1 MDGER
6 LDVAVV
12 GLGART
18 PIGLDADA
26 FWRGVCE
33 QRDGVREVPPERWDP
48 ALYWSPDPAAPDRT
62 YSKIGGFVTG
72 FTFDRKLFRL
82 PPAVVESMDE
92 CQRLALA
99 AVDEALRDAGP
110 GLDRERCAV
119 ILGNALG
126 GDRREL
132 TSARV
137 RFPEFAQALAASD
150 GWDGLAPELR
160 ERLLRAF
167 EQSFKALLPKVTED
181 TMPGELSNVI
191 AGRVAN
197 VLDLGGANYTVDA
210 ACASSLAA
218 VAAAGRALR
227 AGECDAVV
235 TGGSDTSMSPA
246 TFVKFCKIGALSPDG
261 SRPFDAGANGFVM
274 GEGCGTLVLKR
285 LEDAERAGDRI
296 YAVLRSVG
304 GSSDGRGKGITA
316 PNPAGQQRA
325 VERAYR
331 AAGIDPH
338 TVDLLE
344 AHGTSTRVGDAA
356 ETAVLHEVW
365 GDRRRRRPIA
375 LGSVKSQLGHLKSA
389 AGAVG
394 LLKAALALHHR
405 LLPPTIHFEVHN
417 PACALEGSSFRVQTE
432 LEPWPDPPDGA
443 PRRAGVSAFGFGGT
457 NFHVVLEEWR
467 PRPTGGVALPGLPG
481 GHGDDL
487 QGGPVAQAA
496 PTQPQNGA
504 MTMTANS
511 NDVERALIDV
521 LCAKTGYDAA
531 EIELDFELE
540 ADLGV
545 DTVKQAEIL
554 AAVRERYGLP
564 RDEKFR
570 LADYPRLRDLAA
582 YVLRRLEAVGAQAAA
597 AVPIPAP
604 ATTTTAPAAAP
615 SVPAAPV
622 ADLPAVA
629 AATPAPAPTAPTG
642 AADVERALIDVLC
655 AKTGYDAAE
664 IELDFELEADLGV
677 DTVKQ
682 AEILA
687 AVRERYGL
695 PRDEKFRLADYP
707 RLRDLAAYVLRRLE
721 TVGAQAAAAIP
732 IPAPASTTPAPIA
745 PAPAGTTTAPVSA
758 PTVPAAPVAALPAAP
773 APAPTGAADVERAL
787 IDVLCAKT
795 GYDAAEIELDFEL
808 EADLGVDTVK
818 QAEILAAV
826 RERYGLPRD
835 EKFRLADYPR
845 LRDLAAYVRRRVETV
860 AAAARA
866 PETVLAAAAAPA
878 ATAAV
883 HAVAGP
889 GAVLPVP
896 LRANAD
902 GAAAVEPAPVTDP
915 ELAGEVVT
923 LVAGDAAGLAAQA
936 RALLAEAEAGAPL
949 HRLAAERRV
958 PPRGAWRLALAA
970 VAPAELAEAARRAL
984 EVLDGGKGRTT
995 LAAKGAFLRG
1005 PNEPQPA
1012 GKTAWLFPGQGSQW
1026 VGMCKLLA
1034 RRYPVVAHTLRHAD
1048 EVMQPILGRPL
1059 TDYVFGAGFGAGDG
1073 DPEAAL
1079 RMTTITQPAMLA
1091 CDVALA
1097 RLLAQHGL
1105 RPDMVAGHSLGEY
1118 AACVVGGVLR
1128 FDEALRIV
1136 AARGREMAAATP
1148 AGGDA
1153 GWMAAVAAPLEVVEQ
1168 VLRQVDGYVLP
1179 ANKNSPSQTIIAG
1192 ATPAVQQA
1200 MALFKERGVMT
1211 MRLPV
1216 SHAFHSAVVA
1226 SASTPL
1232 RKVLD
1237 ASDVRP
1243 PALPVYANVTAETYP
1258 AAPDEIRALL
1268 ARQVASPVEFIGIV
1282 ERMASA
1288 GAAFFVE
1295 CGPKK
1300 ALAGFV
1306 GEILAGRTV
1315 VACPTN
1321 LPKRGEIRSFLEA
1334 LAALWADGLPVDFGA
1349 RAGDLTTLLP
1359 LQREAGVYPS
1369 AAARVAPPAEPPAA
1383 PVTPSRTAEA
1393 ATPSAA
1399 PAPAAS
1405 IVVSGLALGLPGV
1418 DDPFRREH
1426 FDRLLRGE
1434 TLFEPVP
1441 DELRDRMVAQHVVR
1455 LVKDEHGE
1463 PTLAAVNRPDEVI
1476 RLAARGRP
1484 VRLVEEYGVPAELD
1498 ETFDATTR
1506 LALAATLE
1514 ALRDAGL
1521 PLCEVRRPTRN
1532 GGFVA
1537 AGWRLPESVGR
1548 ETGVIFASAFPGYN
1562 RFARELVER
1571 MSGGQDRVFSRTY
1584 LLEVLALGHAQIAS
1598 FIGAL
1603 GPNLQVNAA
1612 CASTSVALAT
1622 AEDWIR
1628 AGRCRRVLVV
1638 GADDVTSDVMLPW
1651 IGAGFLA
1658 TGAAATDDRAEDAA
1672 LPFDRRRHG
1681 MLLGMGAVA
1690 LVVETA
1696 GAAAER
1702 GVTPLAEVLAT
1713 RCANS
1718 AGHALRLD
1726 LQHVA
1731 ETVEALVADAERRHG
1746 VRREQLAQRCLFM
1759 SHETYT
1765 PARGGSASAE
1775 VAALRQ
1781 TFGAAAGRV
1790 VVANTKGFTGHP
1802 MAAGLEDAVALTA
1815 LVRGEVPPIPNLRE
1829 PDPEL
1834 GDLRLSR
1841 GGRHELDYVLRLA
1854 AGFGSQVACTLY
1866 RRTAE
1871 RLEGR
1876 IDDAAH
1882 AAWLSRVAGLGR
1894 PALRVVHRT
1903 LRAVDAAT
1911 QVRATVAPAPSPS
1924 VAPAASPAVA
1934 ALDLGPLGD
1943 GRFRAWGVTTEPAPA
1958 DRPALDVRGR
1968 SLAVASDG
1976 PAGRAVADALR
1987 AAGARV
1993 VAVPFLRPEA
2003 DAADLEEQLEALL
2016 RVGCSSGACGGVVDL
2031 LALDAEQCDAAGLHE
2046 RARFAFHLAR
2056 AFERLAGGTPRD
2068 GCWITATAGGGTCG
2082 TGAVPAG
2089 SVAGGTL
2096 GGLAK
2101 SLAREWPNA
2110 VVKVVDLERNAAAPD
2125 VAARLLDEAGRPD
2138 GLVEVGS
2145 AGGRCTTALRPTVTS
2160 AGAPPLDGNAVVVLT
2175 GGAGGI
2181 TAAIGAE
2188 LARQTHCRIAVLD
2201 LVARPPEGA
2210 ERIDLDAERAA
2221 LRQRLAAAGERVTP
2235 ARLDAELAPLRRA
2248 RGAALALAAYR
2259 AAGSD
2264 VHYESCDLAD
2274 GPAVRRALDAVRA
2287 RFGRIDAVIHG
2298 AGVEESRPLAVKTPA
2313 GFDRVFRGKA
2323 LGALHLW
2330 EALRDRPPASFVVF
2344 SSVAGRFGNEAQLDY
2359 AAANETAA
2367 RLVGELRSA
2376 GGATRALAIDWTGWD
2391 GIGMAVAGG
2400 MRTILVE
2407 RGVDLLP
2414 PDVGVPLAV
2423 ELIRR
2428 GVVGEVVVCGSLG
2441 RLAQP
2446 RFAAAAESAAT
2457 AAPAAEVA
2465 ATAPAGA
2472 IETELSL
2479 ALDAS
2484 RQAFLADH
2492 VIAGVPVLPGVVGL
2506 ELMARAAARLLGAEP
2521 ACEAV
2526 LFERPVK
2533 VHPGRPV
2540 TVRAKARRTGDVVE
2554 AVLESR
2560 STAATGRELETL
2572 HFRGTFRRPD
2582 AAAEPLGRLDGLDA
2596 RGPEAEE
2603 IYRHFFHGP
2612 SFQVLE
2618 TARRVGEQGL
2628 VARASIPPRGA
2639 DADLGDLAGPRL
2651 REIALQ
2657 AAGLWAMCRHGVTA
2671 LPHRIGR
2678 CERLGR
2684 AEPGRAVVARVR
2696 ALGPVEA
2703 VEGAPRLHRFDVDL
2717 LGEDGRPLERLR
2729 DVRLIE
2735 TGPLPGDRPC
2745 TVPFAES
2752 PEHVE
2757 VRLEALAA
2765 SADSVAE
2772 GCLGPAEAV
2781 LFRQIGSRKRRTDWL
2796 GGRLA
2801 TKRLVA
2807 GYVLETAGVAVPER
2821 DVGVA
2826 ADPRGAPMVRIA
2838 GRPDLEPL
2846 VPQVGISHGA
2856 GRAVAL
2862 LAPRN
2867 SGTRVGIDVERVE
2880 PRDEAFVKHVLTDR
2894 EVGMAE
2900 RAGLNGDGATVLW
2913 TLKEAVTKALGIGMA
2928 VDPREVEVTGL
2939 ADGVAQVE
2947 LTGDAASRRDV
2958 LGGHELSVRYALGQ
2972 DVATAWAVL
2981 EVHPPAIPAAAEPLL
2996 VLPPGL
3002 VRSGWLVRGSC

>member
-12 GLGART
+12 GLGALT
-18 PIGLDADA
+18 PIGLGAA
-26 FWRGVCE
+26 EFWRGVCE
-33 QRDGVREVPPERWDP
+33 KRDGVREVPQERWDP

-72 FTFDRKLFRL
+72 FVFDRKQFRL

-99 AVDEALRDAGP
+99 GVDEALRDAGAAV
-110 GLDRERCAV
+110 DRERCAV

-137 RFPEFAQALAASD
+137 RFPEFARALAESE
-150 GWDGLAPELR
+150 GWDELPPELQA
-160 ERLLRAF
+160 RLL
-167 EQSFKALLPKVTED
+167 QSFERTFKSTLPKVTED

-227 AGECDAVV
+227 AGECDVVV

-261 SRPFDAGANGFVM
+261 SRPFDARANGFVM

-285 LEDAERAGDRI
+285 LEDAEQAGDRI
-296 YAVLRSVG
+296 YAVLRAVG
-304 GSSDGRGKGITA
+304 GASDGRGKGITA
-316 PNPAGQQRA
+316 PNPTGPRRA
-325 VERAYR
+325 IERAYR
-331 AAGIDPH
+331 AAGLDPDSI
-338 TVDLLE
+338 DLLE

-356 ETAVLHEVW
+356 EASVLHQVW
-365 GDRRRRRPIA
+365 GARRKPRPVA
-375 LGSVKSQLGHLKSA
+375 LGSVKSQIGHLKSA

-394 LLKAALALHHR
+394 LVKAALALHHR
-405 LLPPTIHFEVHN
+405 LLPPTINFTTPS
-417 PACALEGSSFRVQTE
+417 PACALQDSSFRIQTE
-432 LEPWPDPPDGA
+432 LEPWTEPHDGS

-467 PRPTGGVALPGLPG
+467 PRPTGGVAVPGLPG
-481 GHGDDL
+481 PRDGQTL
-487 QGGPVAQAA
+487 GGTAAQASST
-496 PTQPQNGA
+496 PSQNGA
-504 MTMTANS
+504 IAMTANPT
-511 NDVERALIDV
+511 DVAQALIDV

-582 YVLRRLEAVGAQAAA
+582 YVQNRLETVGGKPAAA
-597 AVPIPAP
+597 PA
-604 ATTTTAPAAAP
+604 ATTAPVAASAPTAAPAAAP
-615 SVPAAPV
+615 SPTPAANVPPPTPTVAAPTTPV
-622 ADLPAVA
+622 TDPELSGEVVTLAAGDATGLAAQLRAVA
-629 AATPAPAPTAPTG
+629 A
-642 AADVERALIDVLC
+642 E
-655 AKTGYDAAE
+655 AE
-664 IELDFELEADLGV
+664 AGV
-677 DTVKQ
+677 PLHRI
-682 AEILA
+682 AEN
-687 AVRERYGL
+687 
-695 PRDEKFRLADYP
+695 
-707 RLRDLAAYVLRRLE
+707 
-721 TVGAQAAAAIP
+721 
-732 IPAPASTTPAPIA
+732 
-745 PAPAGTTTAPVSA
+745 
-758 PTVPAAPVAALPAAP
+758 
-773 APAPTGAADVERAL
+773 
-787 IDVLCAKT
+787 
-795 GYDAAEIELDFEL
+795 
-808 EADLGVDTVK
+808 
-818 QAEILAAV
+818 
-826 RERYGLPRD
+826 
-835 EKFRLADYPR
+835 
-845 LRDLAAYVRRRVETV
+845 RRVPPHGAWR
-860 AAAARA
+860 AA
-866 PETVLAAAAAPA
+866 LAAAAAPE
-878 ATAAV
+878 
-883 HAVAGP
+883 
-889 GAVLPVP
+889 L
-896 LRANAD
+896 AD
-902 GAAAVEPAPVTDP
+902 G
-915 ELAGEVVT
+915 
-923 LVAGDAAGLAAQA
+923 
-936 RALLAEAEAGAPL
+936 
-949 HRLAAERRV
+949 
-958 PPRGAWRLALAA
+958 
-970 VAPAELAEAARRAL
+970 ARRAL
-984 EVLDGGKGRTT
+984 EALEGGKGRTT
-995 LAAKGAFLRG
+995 LPAKGVFLRG
-1005 PNEPQPA
+1005 PDAAPA
-1012 GKTAWLFPGQGSQW
+1012 TGRTAWLFPGQGSQW

-1034 RRYPVVAHTLRHAD
+1034 RRYPVVADTLRHAD
-1048 EVMQPILGRPL
+1048 QVMQPILGRPL
-1059 TDYVFGAGFGAGDG
+1059 TGFVFGEGFGETEG

-1091 CDVALA
+1091 CDVAIA

-1105 RPDMVAGHSLGEY
+1105 QPDMVAGHSLGEY

-1153 GWMAAVAAPLEVVEQ
+1153 GWMAAVAAPLPVVED

-1192 ATPAVQQA
+1192 ATAAVQQA
-1200 MALFKERGVMT
+1200 MAAFQAKGLMT

-1216 SHAFHSAVVA
+1216 SHAFHSSVVA
-1226 SASTPL
+1226 SASKPL

-1237 ASDVRP
+1237 NSDVHAP
-1243 PALPVYANVTAETYP
+1243 SLPVYSNVTAETYP
-1258 AAPDEIRALL
+1258 ASPDEIRALL

-1282 ERMASA
+1282 ERMAAA
-1288 GAAFFVE
+1288 GASRFVE

-1300 ALAGFV
+1300 ALSGFV
-1306 GEILAGRTV
+1306 GEILAGRGA

-1321 LPKRGEIRSFLEA
+1321 LPKRGELRSFLEA
-1334 LAALWADGLPVDFGA
+1334 LAGLWADGLDVDFTA
-1349 RAGDLTTLLP
+1349 RSGDLATLLP
-1359 LQREAGVYPS
+1359 LQHEAV
-1369 AAARVAPPAEPPAA
+1369 AATTALAESPAATPVAPAATPAAPTRPPAA
-1383 PVTPSRTAEA
+1383 PGPVA
-1393 ATPSAA
+1393 ATAA
-1399 PAPAAS
+1399 DLP
-1405 IVVSGLALGLPGV
+1405 IVVSGTALGLPGV
-1418 DDPFRREH
+1418 DDPFAREH

-1434 TLFEPVP
+1434 TLFEAVP
-1441 DELRDRMVAQHVVR
+1441 DELRERMAAQRVVR
-1455 LVKDEHGE
+1455 LVKDERGE
-1463 PTLAAVNRPDEVI
+1463 PTLAAVSRTDEVI
-1476 RLAARGRP
+1476 RLAARGRG
-1484 VRLVEEYGVPAELD
+1484 VRLVEDYGVPAELD
-1498 ETFDATTR
+1498 GTFDVTTR

-1532 GGFVA
+1532 GGFVG

-1548 ETGVIFASAFPGYN
+1548 ETGVIFASAFAGYN
-1562 RFARELVER
+1562 RFAGEIVDRLN
-1571 MSGGQDRVFSRTY
+1571 GGRDRVFSRTF
-1584 LLEVLALGHAQIAS
+1584 LLEVLALAHAQIAS
-1598 FIGAL
+1598 FVGAQ

-1638 GADDVTSDVMLPW
+1638 GADDVTSDELLPW

-1658 TGAAATDDRAEDAA
+1658 TGAAATDERAEDAA

-1696 GAAAER
+1696 AAAAER
-1702 GVTPLAEVLAT
+1702 GVTPLAQILAS

-1726 LQHVA
+1726 PQHVA
-1731 ETVEALVADAERRHG
+1731 DTVEGLLADAERRHG
-1746 VRREQLAQRCLFM
+1746 VSRSAVAERCLFM

-1775 VAALRQ
+1775 IAALRR
-1781 TFGAAAGRV
+1781 TFGDDARRV

-1834 GDLRLSR
+1834 GDLRLSQ
-1841 GGRHELDYVLRLA
+1841 GGRYQLDYVLRLA

-1871 RLEGR
+1871 HLDGR

-1894 PALRVVHRT
+1894 PALRVVNRT
-1903 LRAVDAAT
+1903 LRAVDADAPA
-1911 QVRATVAPAPSPS
+1911 RGAAAHAPARPAATVVP
-1924 VAPAASPAVA
+1924 PAASSP
-1934 ALDLGPLGD
+1934 LDLGPLGD

-1958 DRPALDVRGR
+1958 AGEPTDVRGR
-1968 SLAVASDG
+1968 RIAVACHG
-1976 PAGRAVADALR
+1976 PVGQAVLAALQ

-1993 VAVPFLRPEA
+1993 VPLPFQPPAGDGAELERHLEAALRSGA
-2003 DAADLEEQLEALL
+2003 DAP
-2016 RVGCSSGACGGVVDL
+2016 CGGVLDL
-2031 LALDAEQCDAAGLHE
+2031 LPLDPELHE
-2046 RARFAFHLAR
+2046 PAAAHDRARFAFHLAR
-2056 AFERLAGGTPRD
+2056 AFERTADGTPRD
-2068 GCWITATAGGGTCG
+2068 GFWLTATASGGTCG
-2082 TGAVPAG
+2082 TGPVAPG
-2089 SVAGGTL
+2089 STLGGTL

-2101 SLAREWPNA
+2101 ALAREWPA
-2110 VVKVVDLERNAAAPD
+2110 ATVKVVDAEPDAPPD
-2125 VAARLLDEAGRPD
+2125 TLAGRLLAEAGRHD
-2138 GLVEVGS
+2138 GLVEIGS
-2145 AGGRCTTALRPTVTS
+2145 AGGRCTTALTPRLAARGGPT
-2160 AGAPPLDGNAVVVLT
+2160 LDNESVVLLT

-2188 LARQTHCRIAVLD
+2188 LARRTQCRIAVLD
-2201 LVARPPEGA
+2201 LTARPPEGA
-2210 ERIDLDAERAA
+2210 ERLDLEAERTAA
-2221 LRQRLAAAGERVTP
+2221 RQRLAAAGERVTP
-2235 ARLDAELAPLRRA
+2235 ARVDAELAPLRRA
-2248 RGAALALAAYR
+2248 RTAAQALVAYR
-2259 AAGSD
+2259 AAGCSD
-2264 VHYESCDLAD
+2264 LHYESCDLAD
-2274 GPAVRRALDAVRA
+2274 GAAVRRAVDAVHT
-2287 RFGRIDAVIHG
+2287 RFGRIDVVIHG
-2298 AGVEESRPLAVKTPA
+2298 AGVEESRPLAAKSSA

-2330 EALRDRPPASFVVF
+2330 DALRDRPPASFVVF
-2344 SSVAGRFGNEAQLDY
+2344 SSVAGRFGNEGQLDY
-2359 AAANETAA
+2359 AAANETSA
-2367 RLVGELRSA
+2367 RLVGELRSTA
-2376 GGATRALAIDWTGWD
+2376 GPTRALAIDWTGWD

-2414 PDVGVPLAV
+2414 PDVGVPLAADLV
-2423 ELIRR
+2423 QR
-2428 GVVGEVVVCGSLG
+2428 GVVGEVVVCGALG
-2441 RLAQP
+2441 ALAQP
-2446 RFAAAAESAAT
+2446 RIAAAPDAE
-2457 AAPAAEVA
+2457 
-2465 ATAPAGA
+2465 TAPAPA
-2472 IETELSL
+2472 TDLHHAAAPQTNEAELTL
-2479 ALDAS
+2479 TLDPAA
-2484 RQAFLADH
+2484 QPFLSDH
-2492 VIAGVPVLPGVVGL
+2492 VINGVPVLPGVVGL
-2506 ELMARAAARLLGAEP
+2506 ELMARAAARLLGVEP
-2521 ACEAV
+2521 ACDAV

-2572 HFRGTFRRPD
+2572 HFRGTFRRP
-2582 AAAEPLGRLDGLDA
+2582 AGTLEPLARLAGLDA
-2596 RGPEAEE
+2596 RGPAAEE

-2618 TARRVGEQGL
+2618 TVRRVGADGL
-2628 VARASIPPRGA
+2628 VARASIPARGGD
-2639 DADLGDLAGPRL
+2639 DALGDLAGPRL

-2671 LPHRIGR
+2671 LPHRIGH

-2684 AEPGRAVVARVR
+2684 PETGRAVVARVR

-2703 VEGAPRLHRFDVDL
+2703 VDGAPRLHRFDVDL
-2717 LGEDGRPLERLR
+2717 LDDAGRPLERLR

-2735 TGPLPGDRPC
+2735 TGALPAQRPG

-2757 VRLEALAA
+2757 VRLDALAA
-2765 SADSVAE
+2765 TADTVADA
-2772 GCLGPAEAV
+2772 CLGPAEAV

-2807 GYVLETAGVAVPER
+2807 GYLLETTGAAVAER

-2826 ADPRGAPMVRIA
+2826 ADPRGAPVVRIA
-2838 GRPDLEPL
+2838 GRPDLEQL

-2856 GRAVAL
+2856 GRAVAV

-2867 SGTRVGIDVERVE
+2867 SGTRVGVDVERVE
-2880 PRDEAFVKHVLTDR
+2880 PRDAAFVRHVLTDR

-2913 TLKEAVTKALGIGMA
+2913 TLKEAVTKALGVGMA
-2928 VDPREVEVTGL
+2928 VDPREVEVTEL
-2939 ADGVAQVE
+2939 DDGVARVE
-2947 LTGDAASRRDV
+2947 LSGDAASRRDL
-2958 LGGHELSVRYALGQ
+2958 LGGRDLTVRYALGQ

-2981 EVHPPAIPAAAEPLL
+2981 EVQPPTSAPAPGPAL